1 MIDKL
6 DFTLPAFKIHQR
18 EQDGTAIYFSKIN
31 AKELSTRTDERFKI
45 DYFRRLDSNQD
56 LGYQRQLS
64 KIAVEKIKD
73 FILKETKNPL
83 LPTAILVNSREPLDY
98 KDNGGGFGV
107 LTVKNTLY
115 IIDGQHRFEAWTQM
129 MQDPA
134 LEEMYGDYEF
144 PLIVLSGFEEY
155 REIEQFYV
163 INSKQ
168 KKIKTDLAQRHSL
181 ALAKHSET
189 EGLIPSEKRWELSA
203 VKITD
208 ILNEQLECIWNK
220 KVILADDTADL
231 RKTKFIS
238 QSSFVSSLKPL
249 FLGSKPI
256 FKIEKGVNNLDKWA
270 KIIADYWDIIEKYYP
285 NAVQNTRDYSL
296 MKTVGVFSFHI
307 FLERILQETKDI
319 SEAMKL
325 IDTKIRKASENGY
338 GENFWR
344 VKQSESTKNQGKYA
358 GAFSSAVGHK
368 RIAMGIYLGQ
378 LF

>member
-1 MIDKL
+1 MTDKL
-6 DFTLPAFKIHQR
+6 EFTLPALKINQR
-18 EQDGTAIYFSKIN
+18 EQAGTAIYFSKIN
-31 AKELSTRTDERFKI
+31 AKELATRTDERFKI

-56 LGYQRQLS
+56 MGYQRQLS
-64 KIAVEKIKD
+64 KSGVEKIKD
-73 FILKETKNPL
+73 FVLRETKNPL
-83 LPTAILVNSREPLDY
+83 LPTAILVNSREPLDF
-98 KDNGGGFGV
+98 KDNGHGFGL

-129 MQDPA
+129 MENPS

-144 PLIVLSGFEEY
+144 PLIILSGFEEY

-181 ALAKHSET
+181 ALAKHEET

-208 ILNEQLECIWNK
+208 ILNEQIKSVWNK
-220 KVILADDTADL
+220 KIILADDNIDL

-249 FLGSKPI
+249 FFGVKPI
-256 FKIEKGVNNLDKWA
+256 FKVEKGVNNLDKWA
-270 KIIADYWDIIEKYYP
+270 KIVADYWDIIEKYYP
-285 NAVQNTRDYSL
+285 NATQNTKDYSL
-296 MKTVGVFSFHI
+296 MKTVGVFSFHLV
-307 FLERILQETKDI
+307 LERLIRESKDI
-319 SEAMKL
+319 SEAMKDADL
-325 IDTKIRKASENGY
+325 RIKKASENGY

-344 VKQSESTKNQGKYA
+344 VKQSESVKNQGKYA

-368 RIAMGIYLGQ
+368 RISMGIYLGQ

>member
-1 MIDKL
+1 MTDKL
-6 DFTLPAFKIHQR
+6 EFTLPAFRIHQR

-31 AKELSTRTDERFKI
+31 AKQLSTRTDERFKI
-45 DYFRRLDSNQD
+45 DYFKRLDSNQD

-64 KIAVEKIKD
+64 KNAVEKIKD
-73 FILKETKNPL
+73 FVLKETKNPL
-83 LPTAILVNSREPLDY
+83 LPTAILVNSREPLDF
-98 KDNGGGFGV
+98 KDSGNGIGTI
-107 LTVKNTLY
+107 TVKNILY

-181 ALAKHSET
+181 ALAKHADT

-203 VKITD
+203 VKIAD
-208 ILNEQLECIWNK
+208 ILNEQIESVWK
-220 KVILADDTADL
+220 KKIILADDTADL

-249 FLGSKPI
+249 FFGTKPV

-270 KIIADYWDIIEKYYP
+270 KIVADYWSILKKYYP
-285 NAVQNTRDYSL
+285 NAIQNTRDYSL
-296 MKTVGVFSFHI
+296 MKTVGVFSFHLV
-307 FLERILQETKDI
+307 LERILQETKDV
-319 SEAMKL
+319 SEAMKEVD
-325 IDTKIRKASENGY
+325 IKIKKASENGY

-344 VKQSESTKNQGKYA
+344 VKQSESVKNQGKYA